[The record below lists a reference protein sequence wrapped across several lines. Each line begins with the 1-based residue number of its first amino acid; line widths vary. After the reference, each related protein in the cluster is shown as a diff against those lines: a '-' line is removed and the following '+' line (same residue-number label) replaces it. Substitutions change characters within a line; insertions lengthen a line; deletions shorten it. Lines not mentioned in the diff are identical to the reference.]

1 MVYLKSVQGDIM
13 SDLCPLATLALVSL
27 PPEAHLLVNVFETL
41 ERVAVRGIASCCVD
55 EGHFVAMEIA
65 LRRHHLMSFDQ

>member
-1 MVYLKSVQGDIM
+1 M

-27 PPEAHLLVNVFETL
+27 PPEAHLFVNVFETL

-55 EGHFVAMEIA
+55 EGHFVAMEVA
-65 LRRHHLMSFDQ
+65 LRRHHLVSFDQ